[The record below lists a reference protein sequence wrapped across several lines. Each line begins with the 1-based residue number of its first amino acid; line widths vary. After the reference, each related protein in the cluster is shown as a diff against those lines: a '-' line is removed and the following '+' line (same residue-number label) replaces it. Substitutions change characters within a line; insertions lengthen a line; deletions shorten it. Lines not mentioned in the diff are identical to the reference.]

1 MEVVVRNN
9 NNNKEEMTDREI
21 KVDPKLSKRLMYL
34 GFEEKNLNIEGV
46 PDWKLN
52 RYFVH
57 PSGIQ
62 VRVNREQKTLTILN
76 AQGYSIK
83 TEGTFL
89 NSHLKELIG
98 GSNYVKGKTYK
109 SSEFT
114 PRRN

>member
-1 MEVVVRNN
+1 MEVVVR

-46 PDWKLN
+46 PNWRLN

-62 VRVNREQKTLTILN
+62 IRVNTEQKTLTILN

-83 TEGTFL
+83 TERTFL

-98 GSNYVKGKTYK
+98 GNNYVEGRTYK
-109 SSEFT
+109 SS
-114 PRRN
+114 

>member
-1 MEVVVRNN
+1 MVRNN
-9 NNNKEEMTDREI
+9 NKEEEMTDREI
-21 KVDPKLSKRLMYL
+21 KVEPKLGKRLMYL

-62 VRVNREQKTLTILN
+62 VRVNRGQKTLTILN
-76 AQGYSIK
+76 AQGFSIK

-89 NSHLKELIG
+89 SSYLKGL
-98 GSNYVKGKTYK
+98 T
-109 SSEFT
+109 
-114 PRRN
+114 RN